1 MEGLEWFF
9 YNNTPAYNRM
19 KDILGL
25 STTDTMESSGPASEI
40 EKLTDLHG
48 TFDPENQIP
57 INVDTSLMER
67 LLPIQFECTEGAVM
81 IGNTELKSML
91 VCKTTQANGIYSI
104 TKSRSPLDYYK
115 SVIDVILRKP
125 QFSLKDNMDYATI
138 EKIPNPIQS
147 FTCVFFIC

>member
-1 MEGLEWFF
+1 
-9 YNNTPAYNRM
+9 M

-25 STTDTMESSGPASEI
+25 STTETSNSSGRPISEI

-48 TFDPENQIP
+48 ILDPENQIP

-91 VCKTTQANGIYSI
+91 VVKTTQANGIYSI
-104 TKSRSPLDYYK
+104 TKSRSSLDYYK
-115 SVIDVILRKP
+115 SVVDVILRKP

-138 EKIPNPIQS
+138 EKTVTPIEK